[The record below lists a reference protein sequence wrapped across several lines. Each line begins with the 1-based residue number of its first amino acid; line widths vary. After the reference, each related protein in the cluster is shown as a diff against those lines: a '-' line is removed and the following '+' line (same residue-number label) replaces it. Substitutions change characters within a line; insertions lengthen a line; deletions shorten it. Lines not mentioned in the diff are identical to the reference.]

1 MTDPQASDPARARFF
16 MLGFVRLGGV
26 VLAFLGISIMAKR
39 WVEPA
44 DLIGGAL
51 VVLGAVEVL
60 IVPRIFARKWRSQRP

>member
-1 MTDPQASDPARARFF
+1 MNNLAPDPARSRFF
-16 MLGFVRLGGV
+16 ILGLVRLGGV

-51 VVLGAVEVL
+51 IVMGAIEVL
-60 IVPRIFARKWRSQRP
+60 VVPRVLAKQWRSPRP

>member
-1 MTDPQASDPARARFF
+1 MTDQTPDPARARFF

-44 DLIGGAL
+44 DIIGGVL

-60 IVPRIFARKWRSQRP
+60 VVPRILARQWRSQKP